1 MLRDDWKDFQK
12 AVSRLVARAWL
23 DDEFR
28 QRFIS
33 NPAAVL
39 AENGLTLPSGVQVRV
54 NQEISADSITTL
66 STNTDSNVLYEI
78 PLPPKPPELADT
90 QLRSWSDANDT
101 QVAVVGTL

>member
-33 NPAAVL
+33 DPAAVL
-39 AENGLTLPSGVQVRV
+39 AENGLTLPSDVQVRV
-54 NQEISADSITTL
+54 NQETSVDSITTL
-66 STNTDSNVLYEI
+66 SANTDSDVLYEI
-78 PLPPKPPELADT
+78 PLPPKPPELADM
-90 QLRSWSDANDT
+90 QHRSWSDGIDT
-101 QVAVVGTL
+101 QVPVVGTL

>member
-33 NPAAVL
+33 DPAAVL
-39 AENGLTLPSGVQVRV
+39 TENGLTLPSGVQVRV
-54 NQEISADSITTL
+54 NQEISVGSITTL
-66 STNTDSNVLYEI
+66 SANPDSDLLYEI
-78 PLPPKPPELADT
+78 PLPPKPPELTDT
-90 QLRSWSDANDT
+90 QIRSWSDGDDIEM
-101 QVAVVGTL
+101 AVVGTL